1 MLSQFLWVIIFTDC
15 NQGVSWIVFLSKAL
29 TSLSG
34 SHDLGQNFVLFS
46 CRTKIFFV
54 LEAAKWSESCSA
66 LSYSLPPV
74 DSTVCGILQA
84 RILECVAVPSPGLLH
99 CRRILYQPRA
109 TLSSL
114 RSLFLALWPSH
125 TPLTIRKL
133 LFETSRRIKHQRWP
147 KPSFARLH
155 LTESNSPR
163 IISL

>member
-84 RILECVAVPSPGLLH
+84 RILECVAVPSPGDLPNL
-99 CRRILYQPRA
+99 RIE
-109 TLSSL
+109 L
-114 RSLFLALWPSH
+114 RSPALQADSLPAKSHSQFLEVTVSC
-125 TPLTIRKL
+125 PLTL
-133 LFETSRRIKHQRWP
+133 PHTSHNKEAAFWDQQENQT
-147 KPSFARLH
+147 SEMA
-155 LTESNSPR
+155 
-163 IISL
+163 